1 MDGQVSKIILVDD
14 QVLYREALRSLI
26 ERWDDFQVVAE
37 ASDGAQAIEF
47 TALYQPDLILMDVR
61 MPDMDGITA
70 AQAILSKNPDMTIVM
85 LTVESEKSLVF
96 DALQIGARGYLL
108 KDTPARKLRDRLRS
122 VINGEATLSESVTAS
137 VLNEF
142 SKMRINGA
150 VKDTKSEDKAFQNLV
165 SSLSARDKDI
175 LRLLAQGKSNEQ
187 IASDLYLSLGT
198 VKKRI
203 SQLMMRL
210 GFENRVQIAV
220 FAVKIGL
227 S

>member
-1 MDGQVSKIILVDD
+1 MDGRVSKILLVDD

-37 ASDGAQAIEF
+37 ASDGVQAIEF
-47 TALYQPDLILMDVR
+47 VSLYQPDLILMDVR
-61 MPDMDGITA
+61 MPGMDGITA
-70 AQAILSKNPDMTIVM
+70 AQAILSKSPDMPIVM

-96 DALQIGARGYLL
+96 DALQIGVRGYLL

-142 SKMRINGA
+142 SKMRISNA
-150 VKDTKSEDKAFQNLV
+150 VKDTKAEDKAFQNLV

-175 LRLLAQGKSNEQ
+175 LRLLAQGNSNEQ
-187 IASDLYLSLGT
+187 IASELYLSLGT

-203 SQLMMRL
+203 SQLMIRL